1 MMRRLIHEALIHSTG
16 RRQYGRSISE
26 SQLVQQHLADCQADH
41 DAASARLAQAVRA
54 TGSGREMSRIAATA
68 KLFASEAVDR
78 VADRVLQI
86 WGGSGSMRDSAP
98 ARFLADARLMRIY
111 EGTSEIM
118 RLTIAREMLTGA
130 GTGSL

>member
-1 MMRRLIHEALIHSTG
+1 
-16 RRQYGRSISE
+16 
-26 SQLVQQHLADCQADH
+26 
-41 DAASARLAQAVRA
+41 
-54 TGSGREMSRIAATA
+54 MSRIAATA